1 MAQYINEN
9 FDRFSS
15 GRDLKENNL
24 KENPVPKNTDSWK
37 ILDNSLAKIVEGRQE
52 PLTDKDLE
60 TVQPKTRD
68 ILSPMC
74 RLWTITEKTTRDEK
88 SEEKEELVSFE
99 DIIRLIE

>member
-24 KENPVPKNTDSWK
+24 NENPVPKNTDSWK

-68 ILSPMC
+68 I
-74 RLWTITEKTTRDEK
+74 
-88 SEEKEELVSFE
+88 
-99 DIIRLIE
+99 